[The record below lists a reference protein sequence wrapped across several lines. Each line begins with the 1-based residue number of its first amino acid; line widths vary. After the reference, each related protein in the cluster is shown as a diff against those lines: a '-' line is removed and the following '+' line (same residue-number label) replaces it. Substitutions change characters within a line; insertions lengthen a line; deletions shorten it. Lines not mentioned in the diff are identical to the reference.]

1 MDSNTVNTN
10 VLIIGGESAGLS
22 AAVHLANL
30 FEEQQIKKRIMLIEK
45 GKAIASHTLS
55 GAIVVPGGV

>member
-10 VLIIGGESAGLS
+10 VLIIGGGPAGLS

-30 FEEQQIKKRIMLIEK
+30 FEEQQIKNVSCSLKRK
-45 GKAIASHTLS
+45 GNRQPYFVGSYS
-55 GAIVVPGGV
+55 CSGGV